1 MNDFFYLNPF
11 SDPADPEPILRDVF
25 DGWYTGHGIF
35 DVLATVADMPWKDV
49 ESVDSSVLDV
59 AYFGNHSGGKFCAPL
74 VKLVIDVNGVVPS
87 QARTMI
93 AKIIVSKYLINWT
106 KLWETNV
113 VSYSPI
119 HNYDM
124 HEERDLA
131 TTEDNIED
139 TDITLARTG
148 TDAMQHGMVESTQ
161 HGRTNERVTSRYGLN
176 TVDGQ
181 VKPSDQVEDSEGGTT
196 VTTDSGTDTQ
206 TKNLL
211 DTTDGRTVEDNEGTE
226 HETTYRYGNIGV
238 TTTQKLLQEERD
250 LWIWNYF
257 NEIFKDLDKELAL
270 AFHDPCRV

>member
-74 VKLVIDVNGVVPS
+74 VKLVINTEGVVPS

-106 KLWETNV
+106 KLWATNV
-113 VSYSPI
+113 ASYSPI

-181 VKPSDQVEDSEGGTT
+181 VKPSDQVDDTEGGTT

-226 HETTYRYGNIGV
+226 HEEIYRYGNIGV

>member
-49 ESVDSSVLDV
+49 ESVDSTVLDV

-74 VKLVIDVNGVVPS
+74 VKLVIDTEGVVPS

-124 HEERDLA
+124 NEERDLE
-131 TTEDNIED
+131 TNEDNIE
-139 TDITLARTG
+139 TLDQDAYHTG
-148 TDAMQHGMVESTQ
+148 TDTLQHGMVETTQ
-161 HGRTNERVTSRYGLN
+161 HGMSDTTVTSRYGLN
-176 TVDGQ
+176 TVDDQ
-181 VKPSDQVEDSEGGTT
+181 VKPSDQVVDQEGGST
-196 VTTDSGTDTQ
+196 VVTDSGSDID
-206 TKNLL
+206 TKNLQ
-211 DTTDGRTVEDNEGTE
+211 DSTDARTVEDKNGTE
-226 HETTYRYGNIGV
+226 HEEIHRYGNIGV

-257 NEIFKDLDKELAL
+257 DEIFKDLDKELAL

>member
-74 VKLVIDVNGVVPS
+74 VKLVINTEGVVPS

-124 HEERDLA
+124 NEERDLE
-131 TTEDNIED
+131 TNEDNIE
-139 TDITLARTG
+139 TLDQDAYHTG
-148 TDAMQHGMVESTQ
+148 TDTLQHGMVETTQ
-161 HGRTNERVTSRYGLN
+161 HGMSDTTVTSRYGLN
-176 TVDGQ
+176 TAAGSVQ
-181 VKPSDQVEDSEGGTT
+181 PSDQVVDQEGGST
-196 VTTDSGTDTQ
+196 VVTDSGSDID
-206 TKNLL
+206 TKNLQ
-211 DTTDGRTVEDNEGTE
+211 DSTDARTVEDKNGTE
-226 HETTYRYGNIGV
+226 HEEIHRYGNIGV